1 MLPFKMNEILQ
12 LQFDLVFFKPEY
24 FPWNHSNSNYGKTR
38 LLVLFQ
44 FDEIFTEFFLNHD
57 WSFLCLFVWNVS
69 QLWIDE
75 HFFLL
80 HLFLVRSAACKCS
93 ARLLQLRNTREF
105 ERKKI
110 RLTPRTNSSKS
121 IELLN
126 EKLPVVNRTDLKKVA
141 NNEFWALAYLQLDP
155 KCTFGQWITLK
166 ICYVTTSV
174 VTP

>member
-1 MLPFKMNEILQ
+1 MNPLLCSFRFTKWILKSTLVTLLYNEKYAQNLCCPSKWMKFYSSSLIYCFSNLNIFREITSSQRNGENPALYSFN
-12 LQFDLVFFKPEY
+12 LTKFSRNFSWITAFFV
-24 FPWNHSNSNYGKTR
+24 S
-38 LLVLFQ
+38 
-44 FDEIFTEFFLNHD
+44 I
-57 WSFLCLFVWNVS
+57 FVWNVS

-126 EKLPVVNRTDLKKVA
+126 EKLPLLNRMDLKNSK
-141 NNEFWALAYLQLDP
+141 
-155 KCTFGQWITLK
+155 
-166 ICYVTTSV
+166 
-174 VTP
+174 